1 MNNES
6 AGATSGQAT
15 DGPGESTIAPE
26 NVPKR
31 RQGGSRVRGILII
44 FIVLVAL
51 GVTTYGM
58 YLWRAQQAVNATAI
72 NAVKASQAGL
82 TQELALL
89 REAVAALQ
97 LKPAN
102 EGLDE
107 LREQTMTEL
116 EEIRRRLGAGSQD
129 WLLAE
134 VEYLVRMANQQ
145 VLMQGDTKAAIDLLQ
160 SADSIVRDARGLT
173 AHDLRQALAK
183 DIAALRSVN
192 SPDVQGTYLELSALM
207 SRVAM
212 LKQTLPVF
220 EKTPATGET
229 RKEDK
234 EDKDE
239 KEPKPTA
246 FADRSV
252 ELVSNIGSR
261 LASLI
266 DFRRGDTVIKPIRSP
281 EEAHYLR
288 QSLILKLQI
297 AQMALLEGNEPIFKS
312 SITEALAR
320 LTDEFDKD
328 DAATL
333 AMQTP
338 LARLGEM
345 DVGATL
351 PDISG
356 SLVAVRRALADF
368 HRAESR

>member
-6 AGATSGQAT
+6 AGAKLGQAT
-15 DGPGESTIAPE
+15 DGLEESTIAPE
-26 NVPKR
+26 NVPKK
-31 RQGGSRVRGILII
+31 RQGRRRVSGIFAI

-51 GVTTYGM
+51 GVAAYGM
-58 YLWRAQQAVNATAI
+58 YLWQTQQAVNATAI

-89 REAVAALQ
+89 REAVETLQ

-107 LREQTMTEL
+107 LREQIMAEL
-116 EEIRRRLGAGSQD
+116 EEIRRRLGVSSQD

-145 VLMQGDTKAAIDLLQ
+145 VLMEGDTEAAIDLLQ
-160 SADSIVRDARGLT
+160 SADSIVRDAQGLT

-192 SPDVQGTYLELSALM
+192 PPDVQGTYLELSALM
-207 SRVAM
+207 SQVAM
-212 LKQTLPVF
+212 LKQTRPVF
-220 EKTPATGET
+220 EKKAAVE
-229 RKEDK
+229 KE
-234 EDKDE
+234 E
-239 KEPKPTA
+239 KEPASTA
-246 FADRSV
+246 FSDQSL

-261 LASLI
+261 LARLI
-266 DFRRGDTVIKPIRSP
+266 DFRRGDTFIKPILSP

-288 QSLILKLQI
+288 QSLILKLQV
-297 AQMALLEGNEPIFKS
+297 AQMALLEGKGVIFKS
-312 SITEALAR
+312 VMTEASAR
-320 LTDEFDKD
+320 LADGFDKD

-333 AMQTP
+333 AMQTS

-345 DVGATL
+345 DVEATL

-368 HRAESR
+368 HQAESR